1 MAVSAGILQFGRS
14 ARVIVDDILVA
25 DIKNGDVEKSLAV
38 NFDIVKNVSLEPNTT
53 TVQVINLSQFNR
65 DKLTRRIDEA
75 KKLSFD
81 KRSEIKAGTLKV
93 SAGYEIPEL
102 ISQTNILDIKHE
114 KNGSTWVTTIKA
126 QDGRLAWSN
135 AFVKE
140 TLDAGGADLST
151 VKSVLNAVAKIQEGV
166 ESEQAFQQ
174 ALPEYQV
181 SKGTIGFRNGYVMF
195 GPVREKYRDI
205 FDALGINVWISDG
218 RLVAAPR
225 DLPLPGVAVVAQEG
239 KGLLRAV
246 KEEDRNYTITTLL
259 NPKLEPGRQV
269 HLLDKK
275 GKPIGV
281 GVYRVNHSQWIG
293 ATMENEWVTTA
304 ELRPTALGGIG

>member
-1 MAVSAGILQFGRS
+1 MTIGAGILQFGKS
-14 ARVIVDDILVA
+14 ARVVVDDIIAA

-38 NFDIVKNVSLEPNTT
+38 NFDIIKNVSLEPNTT
-53 TVQVINLSQFNR
+53 TVQIMNLSQANR

-81 KRSEIKAGTLKV
+81 TRSEIQAGTLEI
-93 SAGYEIPEL
+93 SAGYEIPER
-102 ISQTNILDIKHE
+102 ISRTNILDIKHE

-140 TLDAGGADLST
+140 TLESGGADLST
-151 VKSVLNAVAKIQEGV
+151 VKSVLNAIAKIQEGV
-166 ESEQAFQQ
+166 EAEQAFQQ

-205 FDALGINVWISDG
+205 FEALGLNVWISDG

-225 DLPLPGVAVVAQEG
+225 NIPLPGLAVLVQEG
-239 KGLLRAV
+239 KGLLKAV
-246 KEEDRNYTITTLL
+246 KEEDRIYTITTLL

-269 HLLDKK
+269 QLRDKL

-281 GVYRVNHSQWIG
+281 GVFRVNHSQWIG
-293 ATMENEWVTTA
+293 ATMGNEWLTTA
-304 ELRPTALGGIG
+304 ELRPSALGGIG